1 MYVHSIQYVHIYVST
16 LFTGYLIVCKCV
28 SRSTDKAKACAFG
41 DRRFLQ
47 FFIEH
52 THWGYTC
59 MHKHVREFERVCMC
73 GVYLCPCILQSTQF
87 VSRVLQFRFDLNK
100 QPLQLGGN
108 SALAL
113 PANKQQQNGVKGSNK
128 IKQTFKF
135 LCLAFFVGFF
145 LFFSF
150 FSAAF

>member
-41 DRRFLQ
+41 ARRFLQ

-59 MHKHVREFERVCMC
+59 MHKHVRLKVSDESGSFSLKRVCMC

-113 PANKQQQNGVKGSNK
+113 PANKQQQNWEKK
-128 IKQTFKF
+128 DQTK
-135 LCLAFFVGFF
+135 
-145 LFFSF
+145 
-150 FSAAF
+150 

>member
-16 LFTGYLIVCKCV
+16 LFTGYLIVCKCI

-59 MHKHVREFERVCMC
+59 MHKHVRLKVSDESGSFSLKEYACVVCICARVYCRAHNSFHVSC
-73 GVYLCPCILQSTQF
+73 NSVSISTSNLSNQ
-87 VSRVLQFRFDLNK
+87 VATPHWLSQRTN
-100 QPLQLGGN
+100 N
-108 SALAL
+108 
-113 PANKQQQNGVKGSNK
+113 NK
-128 IKQTFKF
+128 IGRKRIKQNKTNF
-135 LCLAFFVGFF
+135 
-145 LFFSF
+145 
-150 FSAAF
+150 

>member
-59 MHKHVREFERVCMC
+59 MHKHVRSKVSDESGSFSLKEYACVVC
-73 GVYLCPCILQSTQF
+73 LCPCILQSTQF

-113 PANKQQQNGVKGSNK
+113 PANKQQQNWEKK
-128 IKQTFKF
+128 DQTK
-135 LCLAFFVGFF
+135 
-145 LFFSF
+145 
-150 FSAAF
+150 